1 MNRKFARYANIV
13 TKHRAFKRLSLF
25 TERLRA
31 LSSGD
36 KFIAG
41 ILGFAIIVTSIAGIY
56 ALEQNILVQIPARG
70 GILKEGDIG
79 SPRFVNPLLA
89 LTDADRDIT
98 MLTYAGLMGLS
109 GNGSLVPV
117 LAKSYTVSKN
127 GKVYTFILRK
137 NIRFSDGTKVTAK
150 DVVFTIHKAQDP
162 ALKSPQLANWS
173 GITVE
178 AVNSNTVRF
187 TLPKPYAPFLENTTL
202 GILPAHLWQD
212 IPDEQ
217 FPFTKLAVEPVG
229 AGPFSVKR
237 VVRGASGII
246 TEYDLSAS
254 KGYPLGEPY
263 LSGINFHFYSRKTDL
278 VYALSNGEIESAYGV
293 PSTHALTAPFSSVFG
308 VFFNADRNPIFA
320 NISVRKALSIAID
333 REHIVKN
340 TLSGY
345 ATPLIGPFPP
355 GNGVKNTPVI
365 PNPNRIANSAKI
377 LEDSGWKY
385 DGATRTWKNKKKK
398 LSIGTITIKTS
409 NVLEL
414 KAVASDVRDDWE
426 KLGIDVSI
434 ELYEPGD
441 LNQNVIRPRKYEALL
456 FGMVIGR
463 DQDLFAFWHSSQQKD
478 PGLNIALYANKNVDA
493 LLEDVRMTSDR
504 AKRLKDLDAIEKD
517 ISDDYPAAFTY
528 TPEFVYVIPK
538 NLHGVVLPQITTP
551 SDRFASVVGWYKNI
565 DNVWPFLAQIPR

>member
-1 MNRKFARYANIV
+1 MSRNFAQYANVI
-13 TKHRAFKRLSLF
+13 TKYRAIKPLSLF
-25 TERLRA
+25 TERLRT

-41 ILGFAIIVTSIAGIY
+41 ILGFTIIVTSIVGIY
-56 ALEQNILVQIPARG
+56 TLEQNILVQVPARG
-70 GILKEGDIG
+70 GILREGDIG

-98 MLTYAGLMGLS
+98 RLTYAGLMGLS

-117 LAKSYTVSKN
+117 LAKSYTISKD
-127 GKVYTFILRK
+127 GKVYTFILR
-137 NIRFSDGTKVTAK
+137 NNVRFSDGTKVTAK
-150 DVVFTIHKAQDP
+150 DVVFTVHKAQDP

-178 AVNSNTVRF
+178 AVNSNNVRF

-237 VVRGASGII
+237 VIRGTSGII
-246 TEYDLSAS
+246 TEYNLSAS
-254 KGYPLGEPY
+254 KEYALGEPY
-263 LSGINFHFYSRKTDL
+263 LSGIDFHFYSRKTDL
-278 VYALSNGEIESAYGV
+278 ASALSRGEIGSAYGV
-293 PSTHALTAPFSSVFG
+293 PAPHALTAPFSSVFG

-320 NISVRKALSIAID
+320 DISIRKALSIAVN
-333 REHIVKN
+333 RKHIVDD

-345 ATPLIGPFPP
+345 ATPLIGPVPP

-365 PNPNRIANSAKI
+365 PNPNRIADSAKI
-377 LEDSGWKY
+377 LEDSGWIY
-385 DGATRTWKNKKKK
+385 DGSLRTWKNKKKH

-409 NVLEL
+409 NVPEL

-478 PGLNIALYANKNVDA
+478 PGLNIALYANKTVDA
-493 LLEDVRMTSDR
+493 LLENARTTSDPV
-504 AKRLKDLDAIEKD
+504 KRSKDLNSIEND
-517 ISDDYPAAFTY
+517 ISKDYPAVFTH
-528 TPEFVYVIPK
+528 TPEFVYAIPK

-551 SDRFASVVGWYKNI
+551 SDRFASVVKWYKNI
-565 DNVWPFLAQIPR
+565 DRVWPVFANISR